1 MSQSDTTITRVN
13 RSSWFILEYKDRII
27 HIDPGYAGLFENQGI
42 HPETF
47 DKKADF
53 ILISHPHKDHVR
65 MDMIERIESPTTII
79 LAPSSCQNG
88 ISIPFQVL
96 NQPQSFL
103 HEDILIQAVPAYNT
117 EQGRST
123 RKYHPKGEYN
133 GYLVTLGQKRI
144 YFAGDTDCIPEMG
157 TFGSLDLA
165 LLPIG
170 GTYVMDVEEALEAA
184 SIMKPKWVIPMHQAD
199 NSMTLFQS
207 KIHDLGLHCIVLNP
221 GESFQI

>member
-13 RSSWFILEYKDRII
+13 RSSWFILEYKDRVI

-65 MDMIERIESPTTII
+65 MDMIERIASPTTII
-79 LAPSSCQNG
+79 LAPSSCQND

-157 TFGSLDLA
+157 TFCSLDLA

-199 NSMTLFQS
+199 SSMTLFQS